1 MTAVATRNST
11 RGTPSTTIWAI
22 HALGL
27 YLVGKMFYVFG
38 GGTLQPADALL
49 GILAIFMT
57 PPAMFQRIWREH
69 KIFIFF
75 IIWVVIVNVGWALA
89 RGRAGF
95 LISASYYVFNL
106 LIVACAYATRNRSP
120 KIFDKYIA
128 NWILLSI
135 GIQFLL
141 LFAHSGAAR
150 SFGTF
155 SNPNQLSY
163 WTVCVMSILLLVR
176 GNRARVIDI
185 PFQFMALWCQISSA
199 SRAGLAA
206 SVMLIVI
213 WGFFALET
221 PMKKLAGLMGMAL
234 LAIVAVATPLAS
246 NYIAKSEQLA
256 VVQERLDKGDE
267 GSQLEIRNYNRIA
280 EYYEYTVL
288 GAGEGDLD
296 RFRQSYGANLEI
308 HSSIGTVFF
317 SYGVIGL
324 TLFIL
329 FLGNLAFRA
338 KLAMGIYLIPA
349 LVYGLTHQGL
359 RFSFFWL
366 LIGCLMN
373 VAARQLQASAPATP
387 VPVPEGRLGK
397 RIPIEERGSDF
408 LRRIAATRIHSR
420 HDQASLGNNPP

>member
-1 MTAVATRNST
+1 
-11 RGTPSTTIWAI
+11 
-22 HALGL
+22 
-27 YLVGKMFYVFG
+27 
-38 GGTLQPADALL
+38 
-49 GILAIFMT
+49 
-57 PPAMFQRIWREH
+57 
-69 KIFIFF
+69 
-75 IIWVVIVNVGWALA
+75 
-89 RGRAGF
+89 
-95 LISASYYVFNL
+95 
-106 LIVACAYATRNRSP
+106 
-120 KIFDKYIA
+120 
-128 NWILLSI
+128 
-135 GIQFLL
+135 
-141 LFAHSGAAR
+141 
-150 SFGTF
+150 
-155 SNPNQLSY
+155 
-163 WTVCVMSILLLVR
+163 
-176 GNRARVIDI
+176 
-185 PFQFMALWCQISSA
+185 
-199 SRAGLAA
+199 
-206 SVMLIVI
+206 
-213 WGFFALET
+213 
-221 PMKKLAGLMGMAL
+221 MKKLAGLMGMAL